1 MLKRFFDI
9 DFARL
14 VIFLTPPLLRSR
26 KMIYWMQCNV
36 VPLAI
41 IHSIFTN
48 NRAAN
53 LYNLAHNGQVCFL
66 RKALNDGFDQNL
78 RRIYISDGN
87 EYNRQYIYTNAE
99 QQPKYLG
106 TMYLRNA
113 DDYADTG
120 IDFRVIVPFGFDLNG
135 NYHQLK
141 AMIDFYKLASK
152 RYKIQ
157 FENE

>member
-1 MLKRFFDI
+1 MLKKFFEI
-9 DFARL
+9 DFARM

-26 KMIYWMQCNV
+26 KMIYWLQCNA

-41 IHSIFTN
+41 IHSEFSS

-66 RKALNDGFDQNL
+66 RKALNDAFDQSL
-78 RRIYISDGN
+78 RRIYITDGN
-87 EYNRQYIYTNAE
+87 RFERQYIYTNAE

-106 TMYLRNA
+106 KMYLRQA

-120 IDFRVIVPFGFDLNG
+120 VDFRVVVPDGFDLNG
-135 NYHQLK
+135 NIHQLK

-152 RYKIQ
+152 RYKIE